1 MTKNRLLYS
10 LIIIYKEAINIFMNT
25 KEKEYTIIGVDG
37 GGSKVSSGI
46 IESNNTTN
54 FTITSLSH
62 HYYNEISEFNSIF
75 SPVDMDT
82 QLNEYNKEQ
91 YNINDD
97 EIVQG
102 NTIIESFY
110 NSIINLNIEKPI
122 LIGVGMVG
130 LKTNDSRGIGAI
142 ANGPRMPKFC
152 IQLENL
158 LKKSDIHLYTPIKYI
173 GSDADNCGVGEEY
186 GNNGLFNG
194 IQNGYYIGGGTGT
207 ADALK
212 LENKLI
218 PFDNISSWMAKTWEI
233 VNENNISMEK
243 FTSLQGIQ
251 SLYSY
256 YSKTS
261 INTLQDK
268 SIYAN
273 EIFTRALENDQA
285 ALLTCE
291 DITKYISTLIVER
304 IETIFSGWQNKFQLL
319 NPKHRF
325 LDNNHPYK
333 NNLLERIIIGQ
344 GLGKLF
350 HLSKNTPLLWDPLHN
365 NIYNMIK
372 KSNVLPL
379 EIKNHLFEN
388 NGLKKDFIMTSN
400 LDNSALLGAGI
411 SAIYH

>member
-1 MTKNRLLYS
+1 MDS
-10 LIIIYKEAINIFMNT
+10 
-25 KEKEYTIIGVDG
+25 KEKEYIIIGIDG
-37 GGSKVSSGI
+37 GGSKVSAGI
-46 IESNNTTN
+46 IESSDLST
-54 FTITSLSH
+54 FTFKSLSQQF
-62 HYYNEISEFNSIF
+62 YNERSEFNSDF
-75 SPVDMDT
+75 SPVAMDI
-82 QLNEYNKEQ
+82 QLNEYNKEE
-91 YNINDD
+91 YNITKD
-97 EIVQG
+97 EVLQG
-102 NTIIESFY
+102 NAIIESFH

-158 LKKSDIHLYTPIKYI
+158 LKKSDVHLYKPIKYI

-218 PFDNISSWMAKTWEI
+218 TFDNISSWMAKTWEI

-251 SLYSY
+251 SLYSN
-256 YSKTS
+256 YSKTP
-261 INTLQDK
+261 INILQDK

-291 DITKYISTLIVER
+291 DITKYMSTLIVER
-304 IETIFSGWQNKFQLL
+304 IETVFSGWQNKFQLL

-365 NIYNMIK
+365 NIYNMIQ
-372 KSNVLPL
+372 KSRVLPSKA
-379 EIKNHLFEN
+379 KNFFFEN
-388 NGLKKDFIMTSN
+388 GTLKKGFIMTSN
-400 LDNSALLGAGI
+400 LDNSAILGAGI
-411 SAIYH
+411 TAIYR